1 MAWFNFS
8 ERYVLIINLLIGVI
22 LIPYFLALAISDA
35 VKFHYA
41 GNILPAQNE
50 YVSTRLTGQQV
61 GPRPRAYYDLITRRD
76 IFSLAPPPETA
87 APVENENLDIKL
99 VGTSQLSSG
108 NPYAIVE
115 DPSGNQVLY
124 RLGSVIPNAGKLV
137 EVSSDRIVV
146 LHNGHRV
153 AVELPRETP
162 ESAPPFAGRPGFN
175 PRLRRGFRGGPFGA
189 AHEPGSGVRRL
200 APNRFLLT
208 RATVNNNLNNMAPLL
223 TQMRAVPNIQNG
235 AANGFRLSEI
245 QPDSIFERIGL
256 QDGDLVTSIN
266 GQPVGNPAKAL
277 ALMQTL
283 QGQSSITLNIIRN
296 GAPTT
301 LSYFIR

>member
-1 MAWFNFS
+1 MAWFNLS
-8 ERYVLIINLLIGVI
+8 ERYILIINLLIGVI
-22 LIPYFLALAISDA
+22 LVPYFLALTIGDA
-35 VKFHYA
+35 VKYHYA

-50 YVSTRLTGQQV
+50 YAHTRLAGQLA

-76 IFSLAPPPETA
+76 IFSLAPPHETA

-115 DPSGNQVLY
+115 DPSGNQRLY
-124 RLGSVIPNAGKLV
+124 RLGSAIPNAGKLV
-137 EVSSDRIVV
+137 EVSRDRIIV

-153 AVELPRETP
+153 AVQLPRETL
-162 ESAPPFAGRPGFN
+162 ESAPPFTARPGFN
-175 PRLRRGFRGGPFGA
+175 RGARRGFRRGPIGP
-189 AHEPGSGVRRL
+189 AHQAESGVRRL

-208 RATVNNNLNNMAPLL
+208 RAAVNNNLNNMAPLF
-223 TQMRAVPNIQNG
+223 TQMRAVPNIQSG

-245 QPDSIFERIGL
+245 QPNSIFQQIGL
-256 QDGDLVTSIN
+256 LDGDLVTSIN
-266 GQPVGNPAKAL
+266 GQPVGNPAKAM

-283 QGQSSITLNIIRN
+283 QGQSSITLNVIRN
-296 GAPTT
+296 GAPTS
-301 LSYFIR
+301 LYYFIR